1 MKNTQTMI
9 KFLLLKRKELVFI
22 NVTAK
27 NFQQL
32 RQQLLTMIF
41 VMIIK

>member
-9 KFLLLKRKELVFI
+9 KFLLFKRKELVSI
-22 NVTAK
+22 NVIAK